1 MQESSPEAPRGDAEP
16 LVLEVLRRV
25 TFAEGLSYLALLF
38 VAMPLKYLAG
48 IPLAVRV
55 VGGLHGLLF
64 VSFLLALAA
73 ARLRR
78 RCSTVEAL
86 LFLAVSLIPGSLFW
100 LDRRIRGWRR

>member
-1 MQESSPEAPRGDAEP
+1 MQDTSLEAARETAEP

-25 TFAEGLSYLALLF
+25 TFAEGLSYLLLLF

-48 IPLAVRV
+48 IPLAVRI

-64 VSFLLALAA
+64 VSFVLALAV

-78 RCSTVEAL
+78 HCSTLDAL
-86 LFLAVSLIPGSLFW
+86 QLFAASLIPGSLFW
-100 LDRRIRGWRR
+100 LDRRIRAWS